1 MRHFISPR
9 AIAAASRRMLEA
21 ALAGLLVA
29 LAGRALRFASRSPS
43 TVVGAIDLAAI
54 ARAANEYLCAATRT
68 EKESGGRFHR
78 HARSSRR
85 DVDEISKRWDT
96 LLAPVHNTAP
106 GTT

>member
-9 AIAAASRRMLEA
+9 AIAAASRRMFDA

-29 LAGRALRFASRSPS
+29 LAGCALRFASGASS
-43 TVVGAIDLAAI
+43 TVASAVDLAVI
-54 ARAANEYLCAATRT
+54 TRAANEYLCAATRT

-96 LLAPVHNTAP
+96 LLA
-106 GTT
+106 